1 MTAYCREVSPRT
13 PLSPNY
19 QIISDRRGP
28 SALLFP
34 SCALLDYLLTLSRW
48 PYRMVMHRYRRIPD
62 RPRSLLV

>member
-28 SALLFP
+28 SALLLLFFD
-34 SCALLDYLLTLSRW
+34 LLDYLLTPIRW
-48 PYRMVMHRYRRIPD
+48 PYRLVMHRYRRLAD
-62 RPRSLLV
+62 CPRSLLV